1 MKDLTLGNFLERLAS
16 VDPTPGGGSA
26 SALAGAMA
34 AALVAMVARLSQGK
48 GGDDEALARTIHWA
62 ERARETLTA
71 LVEQDAQAFDG
82 VMQTMRM
89 PRGTELEKRART
101 EATQQA
107 LRAATDVP
115 LQVMRTVRDV
125 LRETPALARSGNLN
139 AVSDVAV
146 AVLLGYAAIHGALHN
161 VRINLASIKDEE
173 YVTATRAESDSLGAN
188 AAELRDQAMA
198 AVRERM

>member
-1 MKDLTLGNFLERLAS
+1 MKDLTIGHFLEQLAS
-16 VDPTPGGGSA
+16 SDPTPGGGSA
-26 SALAGAMA
+26 AALAGAMA

-48 GGDDEALARTIHWA
+48 GGDDEAFARTVHWA
-62 ERARETLTA
+62 ERARETLSGLA
-71 LVEQDAQAFDG
+71 EQDAQAFDG
-82 VMQTMRM
+82 VMRAMRM

-101 EATQQA
+101 EASQQA
-107 LRAATDVP
+107 LRGAADVP
-115 LQVMRTVRDV
+115 LQVMRAVLDV
-125 LRETPALARSGNLN
+125 LRETPVLARSGNLN

-146 AVLLGYAAIHGALHN
+146 AVLLGYAAVHGALHN

-173 YVTATRAESDSLGAN
+173 YVTATGTEADRLGSN

>member
-1 MKDLTLGNFLERLAS
+1 MKDVTIGQFLERLAS
-16 VDPTPGGGSA
+16 SDPTPGGGSA

-48 GGDDEALARTIHWA
+48 GGDDEALARTVHWA

-82 VMQTMRM
+82 VMRAMRM

-101 EATQQA
+101 EASQQA
-107 LRAATDVP
+107 LRGAADVP
-115 LQVMRTVRDV
+115 LRVMRAVLDV

-139 AVSDVAV
+139 AISDVAV
-146 AVLLGYAAIHGALHN
+146 AVLLGYAAVHGALHN

-173 YVTATRAESDSLGAN
+173 YVTATRAESDGLGAN
-188 AAELRDQAMA
+188 ATELRDQAMA

>member
-1 MKDLTLGNFLERLAS
+1 MKDVTIGQFLERLAS
-16 VDPTPGGGSA
+16 SDPTPGGGSA

-48 GGDDEALARTIHWA
+48 GGDDEALVRTVHWG
-62 ERARETLTA
+62 ERARETLTTLA
-71 LVEQDAQAFDG
+71 EQDAQAFDG
-82 VMQTMRM
+82 VMRAMRM

-101 EATQQA
+101 EASQQA
-107 LRAATDVP
+107 LRSACDVP
-115 LQVMRTVRDV
+115 LQVMRAVLDV

-139 AVSDVAV
+139 AVSDVVV
-146 AVLLGYAAIHGALHN
+146 AVLLGYAAVQGALHN

-173 YVTATRAESDSLGAN
+173 YVTATRTDAERLGSS

>member
-1 MKDLTLGNFLERLAS
+1 MAHFLDRLAS
-16 VDPTPGGGSA
+16 SDPTPGGGSA

-48 GGDDEALARTIHWA
+48 GGDDDAFVRMVHWA
-62 ERARETLTA
+62 ERARQTLTT
-71 LVEQDAQAFDG
+71 LVEQDAQAFDA
-82 VMQTMRM
+82 VMRAMRM
-89 PRGTELEKRART
+89 PRGTELEKRARN
-101 EATQQA
+101 EAVQQA
-107 LRAATDVP
+107 LRGAADVP
-115 LQVMRTVRDV
+115 LQVMRAVLDV

-146 AVLLGYAAIHGALHN
+146 AVLLGYAAVHGALHN

-173 YVTATRAESDSLGAN
+173 YVTATRTEADRLGSN
-188 AAELRDQAMA
+188 AAELRDEAMA

>member
-1 MKDLTLGNFLERLAS
+1 MGRFLERLAS
-16 VDPTPGGGSA
+16 SDPTPGGGSA

-48 GGDDEALARTIHWA
+48 GGDDEAFGRTYHWA
-62 ERARETLTA
+62 ERARETLSA
-71 LVEQDAQAFDG
+71 LAEQDAQAFDA
-82 VMQTMRM
+82 VMRAMRM

-107 LRAATDVP
+107 LRGAADVP
-115 LQVMRTVRDV
+115 LQVMRAILDV
-125 LRETPALARSGNLN
+125 LRETPALARSGNPN

-146 AVLLGYAAIHGALHN
+146 AALLGYAAAHGALHN

-173 YVTATRAESDSLGAN
+173 YVATTQAEADRMGST